1 MPFAFMSLHL
11 WAAICIYESFEKNE
25 YIFNP
30 FSANIAK
37 WSNKLKQFVGSL
49 TTNCLSVFDHFVGLA
64 LKGLTVSL
72 VIWLT
77 DYEESFI
84 NILYSGSMD
93 WVKGIQPKNVKNHVF
108 DSYFLRNFPIF
119 WKLGCFCCWPLIK
132 IILLSTKTCD
142 E

>member
-1 MPFAFMSLHL
+1 MSLHL

-64 LKGLTVSL
+64 LKGLTV
-72 VIWLT
+72 
-77 DYEESFI
+77 FI
-84 NILYSGSMD
+84 DSSKNFNITMKVRTIRYN
-93 WVKGIQPKNVKNHVF
+93 W
-108 DSYFLRNFPIF
+108 
-119 WKLGCFCCWPLIK
+119 
-132 IILLSTKTCD
+132 
-142 E
+142 